1 MRAPKFGNANRQEVS
16 DRIHAKMLELVA
28 PRKGELETGA
38 AAAEDG
44 EPEKVEDDKPEKASK
59 ESAAEASGDVE
70 NEEGTRRK
78 ESLDD
83 SARAGLEAV
92 VEFRRRE
99 RERERTAAEEERR
112 HGVGRRRGGVGD
124 LILSTV
130 FWVLLAMA
138 TCAILKNLA
147 KSSQAYL

>member
-44 EPEKVEDDKPEKASK
+44 EPEKVEGDKPEKASK

-78 ESLDD
+78 ESLDE

-99 RERERTAAEEERR
+99 RERAAAEEERR
-112 HGVGRRRGGVGD
+112 HGLGRRRGGMGD